1 MIDLQN
7 IQTIASKELRDS
19 LRNRWFVLFTLAF
32 AGLSLALSAL
42 SQPSGTQL
50 QLASYSKTA
59 AGLINLVLL
68 FVPLIGLTLGTSGLA
83 SDRETGALAYLLAQP
98 VNHAEVLLGKYLG
111 MASALIASLILGFGV
126 SGIALSLQGQANDF
140 AAYLFT
146 VILACLLAL
155 AMLSV
160 GFLLAVIIKKTSTA
174 LTGGLFTWLLLVFV
188 GDLGIMGAAII
199 TQMQIQ
205 TIFIVS
211 TINPLQMFKM
221 AAILNLQANLEVLG
235 PVGMYAT
242 ETYGATLLP
251 FLLLGL
257 VLWIVIPMAIALMVF
272 SQRSLIT
279 MKRKAA

>member
-1 MIDLQN
+1 MDLQN
-7 IQTIASKELRDS
+7 IQTIATKELRDAFK
-19 LRNRWFVLFTLAF
+19 NRWFILFTLAF

-50 QLASYSKTA
+50 ELASYSKTA
-59 AGLINLVLL
+59 ASLINLVLL

-98 VNHAEVLLGKYLG
+98 VNHAEVLLGKYIG
-111 MASALIASLILGFGV
+111 MAVALIASLILGFGV
-126 SGIALSLQGQANDF
+126 SGLALSMQGQSGDF
-140 AAYLFT
+140 AGYLFT
-146 VILACLLAL
+146 VMLACLLAL

-188 GDLGIMGAAII
+188 GDLGIMGAAIV
-199 TQMQIQ
+199 TEMPIQ
-205 TIFIVS
+205 TIFWLS
-211 TINPLQMFKM
+211 SINPLQMFKM
-221 AAILNLQANLEVLG
+221 ASILNIQANLEVLG

-242 ETYGATLLP
+242 EQYGAALLP

-257 VLWIVIPMAIALMVF
+257 LLWIVIPMGIALSIF
-272 SQRSLIT
+272 SQRNLIT
-279 MKRKAA
+279 LKRRPA